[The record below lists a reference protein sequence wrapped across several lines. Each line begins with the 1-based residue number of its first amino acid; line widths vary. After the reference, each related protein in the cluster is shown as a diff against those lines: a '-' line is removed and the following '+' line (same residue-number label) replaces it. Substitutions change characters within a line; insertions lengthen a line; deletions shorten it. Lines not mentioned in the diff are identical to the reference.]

1 MIVDAHNDLLVEVTC
16 FRHEAHPFRDRWL
29 DQLRRGGVG
38 LQVCPASV
46 EVTDL
51 PEWGLRRSLTQ
62 IAECHRAAA
71 DDPEEVLVVRDAH
84 DLETVLAG
92 GRIGLLLSMEGAEP
106 LGYDATLIDLF
117 WLLGVRMLAL
127 TWNRRNP
134 FADGLGEA
142 TDGGLSTLGRELVD
156 RAARLGMILDLAH
169 ASSKTFLQV
178 LERAPDGPVVVS
190 HAGCRAV
197 YDVPRNLSDDQLCAL
212 RDHDGVLAVMAVPL
226 TVDQAAPS
234 LERVV
239 DHIDHAVEVM
249 GIHHVGIGADFMAQ
263 IAASGAEPAVQAGSL
278 MPDGMSCGA
287 AVPGLSGP
295 ADYPALVREMEAR
308 GYSPEGLKAI
318 LSGNLLRVIARALAL
333 RDISVRGRKASRP
346 GQKGWHD

>member
-1 MIVDAHNDLLVEVTC
+1 MIVDAHNDLLVEVAH
-16 FRHEAHPFRDRWL
+16 FRREAHPFRDRWL

-71 DDPEEVLVVRDAH
+71 DDPGDVLLVRDAH
-84 DLETVLAG
+84 DLETVLAD
-92 GRIGLLLSMEGAEP
+92 GRLGLFLSMEGAEP
-106 LGYDATLIDLF
+106 LGYDPTLIDLF

-142 TDGGLSTLGRELVD
+142 NDGGLSALGRELVD
-156 RAARLGMILDLAH
+156 RAAGLGMILDLAH
-169 ASSKTFLQV
+169 ASPKTFQQV
-178 LERAPDGPVVVS
+178 LEQAPGAPVLVS
-190 HAGCRAV
+190 HACCRAV
-197 YDVPRNLSDDQLCAL
+197 YDTPRNLSDDQLRAL
-212 RDHDGVLAVMAVPL
+212 RDHDGVLAVMAIPL
-226 TVDQAAPS
+226 TVDQEAPS

-239 DHIDHAVEVM
+239 DHLDHAVDVM
-249 GIHHVGIGADFMAQ
+249 GIEHVGLGADFMAQ
-263 IAASGAEPAVQAGSL
+263 IVASGAEPAFQATSL

-295 ADYPALVREMEAR
+295 ADYPALVRVMEAR
-308 GYSPEGLKAI
+308 GYTGDALEAI
-318 LSGNLLRVIARALAL
+318 LSGNLLRVIARTL
-333 RDISVRGRKASRP
+333 GRTT
-346 GQKGWHD
+346 

>member
-1 MIVDAHNDLLVEVTC
+1 MIVDAHNDLLVEVTH

-29 DQLRRGGVG
+29 DQLRLGGVG

-46 EVTDL
+46 EITDL

-71 DDPEEVLVVRDAH
+71 DDPGDVLVVRDAH

-92 GRIGLLLSMEGAEP
+92 GRLGLLLSMEGAEP
-106 LGYDATLIDLF
+106 LGYDPTLIDLF

-142 TDGGLSTLGRELVD
+142 NDGGLSALGRELVD
-156 RAARLGMILDLAH
+156 RAAGLGMILDLAH
-169 ASSKTFLQV
+169 ASPKTFQQV
-178 LERAPDGPVVVS
+178 LEQVPGAPVLVS
-190 HAGCRAV
+190 HACCRAV
-197 YDVPRNLSDDQLCAL
+197 YDTPRNLSDDQLRAL
-212 RDHDGVLAVMAVPL
+212 RDHDGVLAVMAIPL
-226 TVDQAAPS
+226 TVDQEAPS

-239 DHIDHAVEVM
+239 DHLDHAVDVM
-249 GIHHVGIGADFMAQ
+249 GIEHVGIGADFMAQ
-263 IAASGAEPAVQAGSL
+263 IVASGAEPAFQATSL

-295 ADYPALVREMEAR
+295 ADYPALVRAMEAR
-308 GYSPEGLKAI
+308 GYTGNALEAV
-318 LSGNLLRVIARALAL
+318 LSGNLLRLFARALAS
-333 RDISVRGRKASRP
+333 RDTST
-346 GQKGWHD
+346 

>member
-1 MIVDAHNDLLVEVTC
+1 MIVDAHNDLLVEVTH

-29 DQLRRGGVG
+29 DQLRLGGVG

-46 EVTDL
+46 EITDL

-71 DDPEEVLVVRDAH
+71 DDPGDVLVVRDAH

-92 GRIGLLLSMEGAEP
+92 GRFGLLLSMEGAEP
-106 LGYDATLIDLF
+106 LGYDPTLIDLF

-142 TDGGLSTLGRELVD
+142 NDGGLSALGRELVD
-156 RAARLGMILDLAH
+156 RAAGLGMILDLAH
-169 ASSKTFLQV
+169 ASPKTFQQV
-178 LERAPDGPVVVS
+178 LEQVPGAPVLVS
-190 HAGCRAV
+190 HACCRAV
-197 YDVPRNLSDDQLCAL
+197 YDTPRNLSDDQLRAL
-212 RDHDGVLAVMAVPL
+212 RDHDGVLAVMAIPL
-226 TVDQAAPS
+226 TVDQEAPS

-239 DHIDHAVEVM
+239 DHLDHAVDVM
-249 GIHHVGIGADFMAQ
+249 GIEHVGIGADFMAQ
-263 IAASGAEPAVQAGSL
+263 IVASGAEPAFQATSL

-295 ADYPALVREMEAR
+295 ADYPALVRVMEAR
-308 GYSPEGLKAI
+308 GYTGDALEAI
-318 LSGNLLRVIARALAL
+318 LSGNLLRLFARALAS
-333 RDISVRGRKASRP
+333 RDTST
-346 GQKGWHD
+346 